1 MRSLPAADSTT
12 FLSNASHLRSYNSP
26 AASSSPATL
35 HPRRPPP
42 KPLFP
47 LAALVITDEA
57 SPFALRS
64 ARSSFRGQQCTTG
77 ALLAPRGREGAAGGG
92 RHRQVV
98 GGAGGV
104 LHPRAGHRP
113 RAVPVRPRGVPRPLV
128 RRRRRQPGRG

>member
-35 HPRRPPP
+35 HPRRPPT

-64 ARSSFRGQQCTTG
+64 ARSSFGGQQCTTG
-77 ALLAPRGREGAAGGG
+77 ALLAPRGGEGARGVACTPKCA
-92 RHRQVV
+92 
-98 GGAGGV
+98 GAGGKY
-104 LHPRAGHRP
+104 HPPELPTDHEQYLSGH
-113 RAVPVRPRGVPRPLV
+113 GKS
-128 RRRRRQPGRG
+128 PGRWYGAGAASLGL